1 MKTLKKN
8 EEIKGKIVTFKTFR
22 EQLLSEMS
30 KSFPDEY
37 KEYTRIREEEKR
49 DQQEQDG
56 QEGASANLMSN
67 LESNIKQA
75 DWTGLKSL

>member
-37 KEYTRIREEEKR
+37 KEYTRIRDEEKR
-49 DQQEQDG
+49 EQQEQEGG
-56 QEGASANLMSN
+56 QEGASANVIPN
-67 LESNIKQA
+67 LETNIKQA
-75 DWTGLKSL
+75 D